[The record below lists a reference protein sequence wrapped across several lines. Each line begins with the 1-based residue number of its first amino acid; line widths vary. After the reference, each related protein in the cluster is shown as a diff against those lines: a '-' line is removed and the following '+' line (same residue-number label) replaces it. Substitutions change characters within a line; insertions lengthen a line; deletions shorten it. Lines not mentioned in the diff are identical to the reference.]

1 MTTATIPEKFTGLIQ
16 LAIDPSEFD
25 QHRGLVTDDRFI
37 PVMKTHCT
45 LLHQSIPK
53 TLSAGA
59 TRGDKALKGLFKSPD
74 RPTGSVN
81 LQFSNLYHCQD
92 LDTGRESIVAFV
104 ENWETCEDIRNEILS
119 AAGLD
124 PNEVSEP
131 QREYHV
137 SLFNLTGN
145 PGDSPAYPQRS
156 VNCSPLEV

>member
-1 MTTATIPEKFTGLIQ
+1 MTAASIPEKFTGLVQ

-25 QHRGLVTDDRFI
+25 QLRTLVTDDRFV

-53 TLSAGA
+53 EFGSGKE
-59 TRGDKALKGLFKSPD
+59 RGDKLLKALFKSD
-74 RPTGSVN
+74 AKPTGTVD
-81 LQFSNLYHCQD
+81 LRFGKLYHCQD
-92 LDTGRESIVAFV
+92 LDAGRESIVAFV
-104 ENWETCEDIRNEILS
+104 ENPEACDDIRNEILS